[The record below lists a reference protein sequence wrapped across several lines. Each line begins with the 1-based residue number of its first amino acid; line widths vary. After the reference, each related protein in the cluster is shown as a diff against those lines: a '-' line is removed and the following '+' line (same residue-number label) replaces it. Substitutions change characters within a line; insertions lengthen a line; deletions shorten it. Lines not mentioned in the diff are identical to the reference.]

1 MGGGDGDKNGKT
13 QSHNNNLS
21 RSLLE
26 LRAQDIQNAVREE
39 FAKGTNAFEIFTKVR
54 LPQYEDLYQYDNWF
68 PQNVQAMV
76 VNEVL
81 GPLSWR
87 EDRGG
92 KALESDTRS
101 AAAEAKPPPS
111 KCYWRFKKKTR
122 RFGRS
127 VEF

>member
-1 MGGGDGDKNGKT
+1 M
-13 QSHNNNLS
+13 
-21 RSLLE
+21 
-26 LRAQDIQNAVREE
+26 RAQDIPNAVRLE